1 MQKEYTTAS
10 EAQAHR
16 KQKHLECAGWT
27 VSLVAFDPSRG
38 VYAFDY
44 TAETETETV
53 RDPRLMDAT
62 VARNKLIRRGYTT
75 TEVIHNE
82 TTGWYEFTYQA
93 PVTN

>member
-16 KQKHLECAGWT
+16 KQKALERDGWT
-27 VSLVAFDPSRG
+27 VSLVGFDPGRN

-44 TAETETETV
+44 MAETETVTI
-53 RDPRLMDAT
+53 RDTRLMDAT
-62 VARNKLIRRGYTT
+62 VARNKLVRRGYET

-82 TTGWYEFTYQA
+82 TTGWYEFTCQA
-93 PVTN
+93 PINN

>member
-16 KQKHLECAGWT
+16 KQKNLERAGWT
-27 VSLVAFDPSRG
+27 VSLVGFDPSRN

-44 TAETETETV
+44 MAETETVTI
-53 RDPRLMDAT
+53 RDTRLMDAT
-62 VARNKLIRRGYTT
+62 VARNKLVRRGYET

-82 TTGWYEFTYQA
+82 TTGWYEFTCQS
-93 PVTN
+93 PINN

>member
-16 KQKHLECAGWT
+16 KQKALERDGWT
-27 VSLVAFDPSRG
+27 VSLVGFDPSRG

-44 TAETETETV
+44 MAETETVTIRET
-53 RDPRLMDAT
+53 RLMDAT
-62 VARNKLIRRGYTT
+62 VARNKLVRRGYET

-82 TTGWYEFTYQA
+82 TTGWYEFTCQA
-93 PVTN
+93 PISN